1 MKDIHADGEVLEAGK
16 DLEEADRAVIMLH
29 GRGATA
35 HSIIQLQRQLPEAA
49 YLAPQAANREWYPR
63 SFMEPRE
70 KNQPH
75 LDSALRKV
83 DEIVEKTAESVGK
96 DNVFLLGFSQGACL
110 ASEYMASNS
119 EKYGGLFALS
129 GGLIG
134 DEVREFSGN
143 LEETPVFLG
152 CAEKDPHI
160 PLERVEESVEV
171 FKSLNGDVEQ
181 YIFGGSQHGVVDYE
195 VEIMNKHIKKKE
207 G

>member
-1 MKDIHADGEVLEAGK
+1 MKDIHTDGEVLEAGQN
-16 DLEEADRAVIMLH
+16 LGEADKAVIMLH

-35 HSIIQLQRQLPEAA
+35 HSIIQLHRQLPEAA

-63 SFMEPRE
+63 SFLEPRE

-83 DEIVEKTAESVGK
+83 DELVERCSDKLGK
-96 DNVFLLGFSQGACL
+96 ENVYILGFSQGACL
-110 ASEYMASNS
+110 ASEYMASNP

-143 LEETPVFLG
+143 LEGTPVFLG
-152 CAEKDPHI
+152 CAENDSHI

-171 FKSLNGDVEQ
+171 FKGLNGNVEK
-181 YIFGGSQHGVVDYE
+181 YVFEGSQHGIVDYE
-195 VEIMNKHIKKKE
+195 IERMGEILK
-207 G
+207 